1 MNTLVRRL
9 VLFTFSGLV
18 YLPTINA
25 QLAYTKLNILVS
37 ADTVQVFA
45 RVNIPLSGG
54 TTSDFY
60 LKDFHPQKDY
70 WDEEA
75 YSTQTVDEVCI
86 DTVSGSPVAFDSSQT
101 MAATHTMQWVTSAS
115 GSGSSALGLD
125 STWKG
130 TAHYLGVRV
139 NKGGSWHYGWIKLQL
154 NAVGSGFRLLGYC
167 YDRTPDQQIKAADGE
182 SSAGVATTLTKNDY
196 SIGVYP
202 NPFPQSITI
211 SFSSNKRGPVQV
223 TIVNLLGNPV
233 AKLFD
238 GELDA
243 GEHSLVWDAGTNTP
257 GIYVCLVRMNGQI
270 ERLQMA
276 LLR

>member
-18 YLPTINA
+18 YSSTINA
-25 QLAYTKLNILVS
+25 QLTYTKLNILVS

-45 RVNIPLSGG
+45 RVDIPLSGG
-54 TTSDFY
+54 TSDFY

-86 DTVSGSPVAFDSSQT
+86 DTVSGSPVAFDTSQT
-101 MAATHTMQWVTSAS
+101 IAATNTMQWVTSAS

-130 TAHYLGVRV
+130 SPHYLGVRV
-139 NKGGSWHYGWIKLQL
+139 NKSGSWHYGWIKLQL
-154 NAVGSGFRLLGYC
+154 NTVGSGFRLLGYC
-167 YDRTPDQQIKAADGE
+167 YDRTANQLIKAADGE
-182 SSAGVATTLTKNDY
+182 PSAGVGSVPTKNDGT
-196 SIGVYP
+196 IDVYP
-202 NPFPQSITI
+202 NPFSQSITI
-211 SFSSNKRGPVQV
+211 SFSSNKRGPGQV

-238 GELDA
+238 GVLDA
-243 GEHSLVWDAGTNTP
+243 GEHSFVWDSGTNTP
-257 GIYVCLVRMNGQI
+257 GIYECIVQMNGRANRAAI
-270 ERLQMA
+270 ILSH
-276 LLR
+276 